1 MWIFSCFPQ
10 RPQSKLRKEFS
21 FSVRFIENGAGRSRN
36 QFHRIRIFQLKE
48 KKKKK
53 KVKKNK
59 IIIY

>member
-36 QFHRIRIFQLKE
+36 QFHRIRIILPNEKKRKKSKE
-48 KKKKK
+48 K
-53 KVKKNK
+53 
-59 IIIY
+59 